1 MTKSMREIV
10 IEQLAQKTDEYS
22 LIEMLNEA
30 YQFGIQSTYAPSDE
44 VVGDAEDVAANYRGS
59 DYGDDD
65 AIPAES
71 AAMMDAQ
78 DNCTQPN
85 MGFEPD
91 VFEDGKRVSKHH
103 WYCEE

>member
-44 VVGDAEDVAANYRGS
+44 VVGDD
-59 DYGDDD
+59 DDD

-71 AAMMDAQ
+71 LAMMDAQ
-78 DNCTQPN
+78 DNCTHPN
-85 MGFEPD
+85 MGFQPD

-103 WYCEE
+103 WYCEDCGYLQVG